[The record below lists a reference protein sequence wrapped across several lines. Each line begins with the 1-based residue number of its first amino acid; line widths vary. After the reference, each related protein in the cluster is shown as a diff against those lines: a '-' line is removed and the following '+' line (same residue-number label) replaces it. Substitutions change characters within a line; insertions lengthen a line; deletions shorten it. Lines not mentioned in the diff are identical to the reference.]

1 VFSLKIAGYLARLPR
16 NTRNILQTCLYGIAG
31 GLAVV
36 AFQWL
41 INLFYNATIVHL
53 AAESHETFLIGSF
66 AVVVGSAIA
75 AGILLS
81 SFCPE
86 AAGSGIP
93 QAKAA
98 FWKDFGAISWRTVWV
113 KFIAGV
119 LAIGGGGSLGREGPS
134 IHVASGLAS
143 TLAGLTGEAKQNRRR
158 ATASG
163 AAVGLAAAFN
173 APLSAMAFVLE
184 EIIQDLN
191 SNLLGSVVVAA
202 VIGALLVHGL
212 IGRQP
217 AFAMRSIE
225 APTWRAYA
233 LTPLAAGL
241 ASLAGI
247 FFQKATLDL
256 RAKQREWKKIPGW
269 LKPAVGAALTWCIGA
284 MVFLVTG
291 HLGVFALGYGDLSQG
306 LDNQLNWGSH
316 LGWEIAGILLV
327 TKLLATIFSY
337 GFGGC
342 GGIFSPTLFFGGMSG
357 LFVAGLCGM
366 VVPVP
371 ADDSITLA
379 VVGMSA
385 CLGAVVRAPVTG
397 ILIVFEMTHE
407 FSLVPVLMIGALI
420 SQAISRR
427 MLPENFYDAIL
438 EQDGFKLEK
447 LLPPRDLQSW
457 QKLPISAIA
466 NFQPVVL
473 NSTEPAE
480 MEKILR
486 EHSFAHFP
494 MIRDGVPVGFVS
506 RVELAEALA
515 EKRPPQ
521 SSPIVRCEPRQTIR
535 ELQALLLESA
545 SGVAAVCDGPKL
557 LGIVTLHDLLR
568 AQINAAQNSV

>member
-1 VFSLKIAGYLARLPR
+1 M
-16 NTRNILQTCLYGIAG
+16 AG

-36 AFQWL
+36 VFQLL
-41 INLFYNATIVHL
+41 INVLFNATFVRLSTHSHL
-53 AAESHETFLIGSF
+53 TFLIGSF
-66 AVVVGSAIA
+66 AVMVSTALIA
-75 AGILLS
+75 GFLLS

-98 FWKDFGAISWRTVWV
+98 FWKDFGVIPWRAVWV
-113 KFIAGV
+113 KFVAGI

-134 IHVASGLAS
+134 VHVASGLAS

-202 VIGALLVHGL
+202 VIGALIVHGL
-212 IGRQP
+212 VGRQP
-217 AFAMRSIE
+217 AFVMTNIE
-225 APTWRAYA
+225 APTWRAYV

-241 ASLAGI
+241 ASLAGV

-256 RAKQREWKKIPGW
+256 REKQRQWTQIPAW
-269 LKPAVGAALTWCIGA
+269 LKPAVGAVLVWGVGTS
-284 MVFLVTG
+284 VFFLTG
-291 HLGVFALGYGDLSQG
+291 HLGVFGLGYGDLSAG
-306 LDNQLNWGSH
+306 LDNKLIWANH
-316 LGWEIAGILLV
+316 LTWEIALILLAA
-327 TKLLATIFSY
+327 KLLATILSY

-357 LFVAGLCGM
+357 LLVAGLFNLVM
-366 VVPVP
+366 PVP
-371 ADDSITLA
+371 REDAITLA

-407 FSLVPVLMIGALI
+407 FSLVPVLMIAALI

-427 MLPENFYDAIL
+427 LTRANFYDAIL
-438 EQDGFKLEK
+438 EQDGFKLDK

-473 NSTEPAE
+473 NSLQPAE
-480 MEKILR
+480 VEKLLKT
-486 EHSFAHFP
+486 HPFANFP
-494 MIRDGVPVGFVS
+494 VIQDGQATGIAP
-506 RVELAEALA
+506 RAELAEALT
-515 EKRPPQ
+515 EKRPPKLA
-521 SSPIVRCEPRQTIR
+521 PVIRCEPRQTVR
-535 ELQALLLESA
+535 ELQSLLLDSPTGMA
-545 SGVAAVCDGPKL
+545 VVCDGPKL

-568 AQINAAQNSV
+568 AQINAAQNCV